1 MVGYIKR
8 RRDFVTVCAAQ
19 LLDWD
24 YTEKSI
30 YDDKST
36 FVIHGDE
43 NTASAGDLFFTDGY
57 GGVIREI
64 DAGTRNAIQITCDDI
79 SALFSRDLFEITS
92 FPAGQTVEQFTANQI
107 TANFV
112 DTGDT
117 SYDMGYITVETLTET
132 DGNALPDTSNGLWN
146 MRDYLQKI
154 RRVYGVE
161 TDFVPTKN
169 GITINLYA
177 RQPQAHKIFLQNPD
191 YILVDESYSS
201 DITAKITAKI
211 AATGDT
217 TDWYLLDDDTITTD
231 ATAPNRVSGEWRS
244 VIIDDAAQEQTTV
257 KNEFSKNDQSFTIE
271 FSTERAFHFYDNV
284 FIRTKNG
291 RVVPGYITA
300 VRRQQGTRGK
310 IFKTGKMLL
319 TIDEKLNN
327 YTAATGGTSSSGGGT
342 PEPGGD
348 YMAVS
353 VYDPNHRATNIFA
366 YADAIRDDIPAAS
379 DDAPVMDGTAAV
391 GMSGEYARA
400 DHVHPSDTS
409 RVPTSRTVN
418 GKPLS
423 SNVTL
428 TASDVD
434 ALPDTTVIPSRTSQL
449 TNDSG
454 YITIDD
460 VPGGAAP
467 YDSNPSMDGTANA
480 GTSTLYSR
488 GDHRH
493 PSDTSR
499 VPTTRTING
508 QALTGNITLDADD
521 VGALPDDTFIPPA
534 TNSAPEMDGTMY
546 VGSSTSYARADH
558 VHPSDVSRVPA
569 TRKVNGK
576 PLSADVVLGADDVG
590 ALPDTTE
597 IPRPSPITPLMDGVA
612 SLGSGTAYARGNHR
626 HPSDTTRLSTSGGEI
641 SGDLTVTGNFDVD
654 GTATAPTPPAGTN
667 NTRIATTAFVQT
679 AVAGASGGGGTPY
692 DDDPEMD
699 GSADPGSSNEYA
711 RGDHKHPS
719 DTSRLPKSG
728 GTVSGSL
735 TVSGTFRA
743 NGTAYAPTVAVGTDN
758 TRIATTAFVN
768 SSIENVTRQLWSG
781 NFNPANGGSL
791 NVPGISDYRAVLIQ
805 PYGSATYV
813 IAILGTYIRGIGGY
827 WTGSNQ
833 NIYQIT
839 ASMSGDN
846 IVFSDAEDF
855 SYVRHSPTGAHTNM
869 YYASVGA
876 IYGLAYV

>member
-79 SALFSRDLFEITS
+79 SALFSRNLFEITS
-92 FPAGQTVEQFTANQI
+92 FPAGQTVEEFTANQI
-107 TANFV
+107 TANFI

-154 RRVYGVE
+154 RRVYGIE

-177 RQPQAHKIFLQNPD
+177 RQPQTHKIFLQNPD

-231 ATAPNRVSGEWRS
+231 ATAPNRLSGEWRS

-521 VGALPDDTFIPPA
+521 VGALPD
-534 TNSAPEMDGTMY
+534 
-546 VGSSTSYARADH
+546 
-558 VHPSDVSRVPA
+558 
-569 TRKVNGK
+569 
-576 PLSADVVLGADDVG
+576 
-590 ALPDTTE
+590 TTE

-791 NVPGISDYRAVLIQ
+791 KVPGISDYRAVLIQ

>member
-92 FPAGQTVEQFTANQI
+92 FPAGQTVEEFTANQI

-154 RRVYGVE
+154 RRVYGIE

-177 RQPQAHKIFLQNPD
+177 RQPQTHKIFLQNPD

-327 YTAATGGTSSSGGGT
+327 YAAATGGTSSSGGST

-353 VYDPNHRATNIFA
+353 VYDPNHRATDIFA

-379 DDAPVMDGTAAV
+379 DDTPEMDGTAAV
-391 GMSGEYARA
+391 GMSDEYARG

-409 RVPTSRTVN
+409 RVPTTRTVN
-418 GKPLS
+418 GHALS
-423 SNVTL
+423 ANV
-428 TASDVD
+428 
-434 ALPDTTVIPSRTSQL
+434 
-449 TNDSG
+449 
-454 YITIDD
+454 
-460 VPGGAAP
+460 
-467 YDSNPSMDGTANA
+467 
-480 GTSTLYSR
+480 
-488 GDHRH
+488 
-493 PSDTSR
+493 
-499 VPTTRTING
+499 
-508 QALTGNITLDADD
+508 TLDADD
-521 VGALPDDTFIPPA
+521 VGALPDTTEIPQA
-534 TNSAPEMDGTMY
+534 SNSAPEMDGTMY
-546 VGSSTSYARADH
+546 VGSSERYARGDH
-558 VHPSDVSRVPA
+558 RHPTDISRVPT
-569 TRKVNGK
+569 TRTINGQ
-576 PLSADVVLGADDVG
+576 PLTADVTLGADDVG

-768 SSIENVTRQLWSG
+768 SSIENVTRKLWSG

-839 ASMSGDN
+839 ASMSGDK

>member
-43 NTASAGDLFFTDGY
+43 NTASAGDLFFADGY

-79 SALFSRDLFEITS
+79 SALFSRNLFEITS
-92 FPAGQTVEQFTANQI
+92 FPAGQAVEEFTANQI
-107 TANFV
+107 TANFI

-154 RRVYGVE
+154 RRVYGIE

-177 RQPQAHKIFLQNPD
+177 RQPQTHKIFLQNPD

-271 FSTERAFHFYDNV
+271 FSTERPFNFYDNV

-521 VGALPDDTFIPPA
+521 VGALPD
-534 TNSAPEMDGTMY
+534 
-546 VGSSTSYARADH
+546 
-558 VHPSDVSRVPA
+558 
-569 TRKVNGK
+569 
-576 PLSADVVLGADDVG
+576 
-590 ALPDTTE
+590 TTE

-791 NVPGISDYRAVLIQ
+791 KVPGISDYRAVLIQ